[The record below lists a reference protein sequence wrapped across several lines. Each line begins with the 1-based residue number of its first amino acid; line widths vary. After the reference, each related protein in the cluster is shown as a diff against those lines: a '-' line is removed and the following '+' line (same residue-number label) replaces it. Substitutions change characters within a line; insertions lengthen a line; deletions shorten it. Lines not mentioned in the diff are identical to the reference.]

1 MFHTG
6 GNRIWG
12 KPLGVPFFEGI
23 LMVLMASHQK
33 NSDKDVFRGTA
44 RAHFLLILRGV
55 TVSRD

>member
-23 LMVLMASHQK
+23 MMVLMASHQK
-33 NSDKDVFRGTA
+33 IAIRM
-44 RAHFLLILRGV
+44 FLGV
-55 TVSRD
+55 PLEHTFFLF